1 VKADVRPRRLAAVA
15 TALTLAGFAA
25 GSPPPADAAEPS
37 IRGKPAVDFA
47 LKAVAG
53 QNVRLS
59 EHLGEVVVLNF
70 WATWCGPCRQQMPRL
85 DQLHAT
91 YRSAGLVLLGVNV
104 DDDTEEA
111 AEFVRTLGLGYPVL
125 LDPRKS
131 VAPLYDVDALPMT
144 VLVDRAGVVRYVH
157 YDYSPAIEKQYVSEL
172 RQLLDE

>member
-1 VKADVRPRRLAAVA
+1 VKVDVRPRRLAAVA
-15 TALTLAGFAA
+15 TALTLAGLAA
-25 GSPPPADAAEPS
+25 GPPQSAGAAEPA
-37 IRGKPAVDFA
+37 IRGKPAADFA

-53 QNVRLS
+53 HNVRLS

-85 DQLHAT
+85 DQLHTT
-91 YRSAGLVLLGVNV
+91 YRSAGLVLLGLNV

-111 AEFVRTLGLGYPVL
+111 AEFVRTLGVGYPVL